1 MVPQKVADLLL
12 SVFFLLQFLATL
24 KHFREVVYH
33 AVNLTVTCLCVG
45 QLCFSGFDPVQRNL
59 SIWQGVSRAY
69 LLGWQLCQQL
79 AGTTKLHPA
88 AVGTTGT

>member
-12 SVFFLLQFLATL
+12 PVFFLLQFLATL

-45 QLCFSGFDPVQRNL
+45 QLCFNGFDPVQ
-59 SIWQGVSRAY
+59 
-69 LLGWQLCQQL
+69 
-79 AGTTKLHPA
+79 
-88 AVGTTGT
+88 